1 MIWMDFLPLMMFGA
15 MFVLLFSC
23 HPVAFVLGGVAMG
36 FAGIGMSAGQFHPA
50 EFFNIVARIYGGVMQ
65 NYVLVAI
72 PMFIFMGAL
81 LDKSGIGDDLL
92 SAFSHLLRKV
102 PGGLGLSVT
111 LLGTI
116 MAATTG
122 IVGASVVMLTL
133 LATPAMLSRGY
144 AQSYTMGIIGAAGTL
159 GILIPPSIMLV
170 LMADILQ
177 ISAGKLFLSAVMPG
191 LILAGFYAVYSV
203 GIAVV
208 RPEMAPRPSV
218 TDTEAFPIG
227 RLMASLLPVLTI
239 VSLVLGS
246 IATGLTSTT
255 EAAGIGAFGAL
266 ALVILRRRM
275 NGAVW
280 RTTLSSSGQI
290 NGMLFMIFFGAAAF
304 SYVFRALG
312 GDFMVEDLLLAGD
325 RSAWKVLFFMLLGAF
340 VLGFF
345 FEWIEICLIL
355 LPIYVP
361 IIGQLDFGEHVGRSD
376 VALWMG
382 ALFAVNL
389 QTSFLTPPFGI
400 SLFYMRGVAPEGVS
414 LRAIYI
420 GVIPFVLIQ
429 LCVLGGLVAF
439 PQIALWLPHVL
450 LD

>member
-15 MFVLLFSC
+15 MFVLLFSGY
-23 HPVAFVLGGVAMG
+23 PVAFVLGGVAMG

-65 NYVLVAI
+65 NYLLVAI

-208 RPEMAPRPSV
+208 RRY
-218 TDTEAFPIG
+218 
-227 RLMASLLPVLTI
+227 
-239 VSLVLGS
+239 
-246 IATGLTSTT
+246 
-255 EAAGIGAFGAL
+255 
-266 ALVILRRRM
+266 
-275 NGAVW
+275 W
-280 RTTLSSSGQI
+280 RSRHDG
-290 NGMLFMIFFGAAAF
+290 N
-304 SYVFRALG
+304 
-312 GDFMVEDLLLAGD
+312 
-325 RSAWKVLFFMLLGAF
+325 
-340 VLGFF
+340 
-345 FEWIEICLIL
+345 
-355 LPIYVP
+355 
-361 IIGQLDFGEHVGRSD
+361 
-376 VALWMG
+376 
-382 ALFAVNL
+382 
-389 QTSFLTPPFGI
+389 
-400 SLFYMRGVAPEGVS
+400 
-414 LRAIYI
+414 
-420 GVIPFVLIQ
+420 
-429 LCVLGGLVAF
+429 
-439 PQIALWLPHVL
+439 
-450 LD
+450 

>member
-15 MFVLLFSC
+15 MFVLLFSGY
-23 HPVAFVLGGVAMG
+23 PVAFVLGGVAMG

-65 NYVLVAI
+65 NYLLVAI

-218 TDTEAFPIG
+218 ADVQPFPIG
-227 RLMASLLPVLTI
+227 RLLASLLPVLTI
-239 VSLVLGS
+239 VGLVLGS

>member
-15 MFVLLFSC
+15 MFVLLFSGY
-23 HPVAFVLGGVAMG
+23 PVAFVLGGVAMG

-65 NYVLVAI
+65 NYLLVAI

-218 TDTEAFPIG
+218 ADVQPFPIG

-239 VSLVLGS
+239 VGLVLGS

>member
-15 MFVLLFSC
+15 MFVLLFSGY
-23 HPVAFVLGGVAMG
+23 PVAFVLGGVAMG
-36 FAGIGMSAGQFHPA
+36 FAGIGMSVGMFHPA

-65 NYVLVAI
+65 NYLLVAI

-203 GIAVV
+203 GIAIV

-218 TDTEAFPIG
+218 ADVQPFPIG
-227 RLMASLLPVLTI
+227 RLLASLLPVLTI
-239 VSLVLGS
+239 VGLVLGS

-280 RTTLSSSGQI
+280 RTTLNSSGQI

-325 RSAWKVLFFMLLGAF
+325 RSAWKVLFFMLVGAF

-361 IIGQLDFGEHVGRSD
+361 IIGQLDFGEHVARGD

-414 LRAIYI
+414 LRAIYL

>member
-15 MFVLLFSC
+15 MFVLLFSGY
-23 HPVAFVLGGVAMG
+23 PVAFVLGGVAMG
-36 FAGIGMSAGQFHPA
+36 FAGIGMSVGMFHPA

-65 NYVLVAI
+65 NYLLVAI

-159 GILIPPSIMLV
+159 GILIPPSIRLV

-203 GIAVV
+203 GIAIV

-218 TDTEAFPIG
+218 ADVQPFPIG
-227 RLMASLLPVLTI
+227 RLLASLLPVLTI
-239 VSLVLGS
+239 VGLVLGS

-280 RTTLSSSGQI
+280 RTTLNSSGQI

-325 RSAWKVLFFMLLGAF
+325 RSAWKVLFFMLVGAF

-361 IIGQLDFGEHVGRSD
+361 IIGQLDFGEHVARGD

-414 LRAIYI
+414 LRAIYL

>member
-1 MIWMDFLPLMMFGA
+1 
-15 MFVLLFSC
+15 
-23 HPVAFVLGGVAMG
+23 
-36 FAGIGMSAGQFHPA
+36 
-50 EFFNIVARIYGGVMQ
+50 
-65 NYVLVAI
+65 
-72 PMFIFMGAL
+72 
-81 LDKSGIGDDLL
+81 
-92 SAFSHLLRKV
+92 
-102 PGGLGLSVT
+102 
-111 LLGTI
+111 
-116 MAATTG
+116 
-122 IVGASVVMLTL
+122 
-133 LATPAMLSRGY
+133 
-144 AQSYTMGIIGAAGTL
+144 
-159 GILIPPSIMLV
+159 
-170 LMADILQ
+170 
-177 ISAGKLFLSAVMPG
+177 
-191 LILAGFYAVYSV
+191 
-203 GIAVV
+203 
-208 RPEMAPRPSV
+208 MAPRPSV
-218 TDTEAFPIG
+218 ADVQPFPIG
-227 RLMASLLPVLTI
+227 RLLASLLPVLTI
-239 VSLVLGS
+239 VGLVLGS

-345 FEWIEICLIL
+345 FEWIEICLIV